1 MHSIL
6 LLVPFLVVRFL
17 LLSALDKKAVQ
28 RAAHFVPMQG
38 REKTAY
44 YIYQISNIVL
54 FIYLFFLTV
63 KLDFSWQFY
72 VGTVL
77 YLTGLCLCAASMVNF
92 SSPDDTGLNINGIYR
107 FSRNPM
113 YVAYFVCF
121 TGMACLTRSWILLG
135 LTLVFQISGHWI
147 ILSEERW
154 CAEKFG
160 DAYEQYRRRVRRYI

>member
-1 MHSIL
+1 MTRQKNERFFPV
-6 LLVPFLVVRFL
+6 VPFLNNSICAIICF
-17 LLSALDKKAVQ
+17 KWK
-28 RAAHFVPMQG
+28 
-38 REKTAY
+38 
-44 YIYQISNIVL
+44 SNP
-54 FIYLFFLTV
+54 FFLTV
-63 KLDFSWQFY
+63 KIDFTWFFY
-72 VGTVL
+72 LGL
-77 YLTGLCLCAASMVNF
+77 GCYLAGLCLCTAAVVSFSM
-92 SSPDDTGLNINGIYR
+92 PDENGLNTNGIYR